1 MKRIKNFSVVLFF
14 LMISMQQA
22 FPQYKIENKNIE
34 IKLLNNEQFFWQYKI
49 KQNKEVFKMKAP
61 AFEIDGKQVI
71 CTLAELTQVSVPSVL
86 KNGVSEYTFQG
97 KVKSVPDVEL
107 RLIFQI
113 APDNAV
119 VRYKYVLSSS
129 GKSMLTKT
137 DGKDQLVYFST
148 SFAPFKQVKEVQISN
163 YDEKFHSYKLKEQIV
178 EDRYFENNA
187 SVMGPILIAGN
198 YQNSFLLAYEHG
210 SHYGN
215 EFLHFNLQKDR
226 SVNLAAVKGNYVDNQ
241 PLSKGN
247 EYETVWL
254 EIAGIQ
260 GNEDALAAE
269 YRSFMLK
276 YISQN
281 LESRKPY
288 IYYNTWGRQE
298 REKWAG
304 NTYLNSMNLKQ
315 TLEEIEQAKKLGV
328 DVFVLDVGWFTKT
341 GDWEVNTSEKFFPD
355 TLSQVKS
362 LLKKYNMKLGL
373 WFNPTLAGTTTR
385 ITAKNIANRAG
396 LDGNL
401 RKPQPSWE
409 TEESYPM
416 CMASSF
422 WVDFSNELIRLVKE
436 HDVCYFKWD
445 AIWQGDC
452 DVAGHFHGTEQNT
465 MDDRRQNAAFL
476 QPIYMSKIVDRVS
489 ESCPEA
495 IFDFDITEEGR
506 CMGLSFLASG
516 KYFAINNGP
525 YSNNYDLK
533 RSASMPSNIFVNPG
547 PARPW
552 IVRSI
557 LTYDKW
563 IPSTLFLTHYQL
575 EGPVSS
581 QTINIASLILG
592 QNGIWGEIL
601 KISPEGTKLAGDVI
615 NRYKQIRDDI
625 TLSLPLCYGLPGE
638 SVEIHEK
645 INPLT
650 GKGAV
655 VIFGIRKGE
664 INYITNAKVDVKH
677 WQNEGVSVSFDEKGR
692 AIIHATFTETNAKMI
707 FFGVE

>member
-22 FPQYKIENKNIE
+22 FPQYKIENKIIE

-61 AFEIDGKQVI
+61 AFEINGKQVI

-97 KVKSVPDVEL
+97 KVKSVPDVDL

-137 DGKDQLVYFST
+137 GGKDHLVCFST

-198 YQNSFLLAYEHG
+198 DKNSFLLAYEHG

-215 EFLHFNLQKDR
+215 EFLHFNLQKNR

-247 EYETVWL
+247 EFETVWL

-281 LESRKPY
+281 PESRKPY

-298 REKWAG
+298 REKWVG

-315 TLEEIEQAKKLGV
+315 TLEEIEQAKKMGV

-575 EGPVSS
+575 DGPVSS

-601 KISPEGTKLAGDVI
+601 KISPEGSKLAGDVI
-615 NRYKQIRDDI
+615 NKYKQIRDDI
-625 TLSLPLCYGLPGE
+625 TLASPLCYGLPGE